1 MNLLWSRS
9 SPNECFPH
17 QLSSFYI
24 VFDQKSAFLTFD
36 GNWYPMHHLCRST
49 PPQARCRSQKDDVR
63 QPRTLR
69 LFDSAHY
76 ARVVLQHAVTWIRL
90 QCSWLRM
97 LNEAS
102 NKFTSRRVL
111 LRFMQILRTRC
122 VETCHEHE
130 QGGVD
135 VPTMQ
140 PAAHAPIKIF
150 FIQSHPTKFSRY
162 HPWLPVFVSMEL
174 HARYELR
181 QQIRKILMQFWRLYR
196 LNFINV
202 I

>member
-1 MNLLWSRS
+1 MNVFHTSCLLSTLFLTKKVLLW
-9 SPNECFPH
+9 
-17 QLSSFYI
+17 LSMEI
-24 VFDQKSAFLTFD
+24 GT
-36 GNWYPMHHLCRST
+36 LCT
-49 PPQARCRSQKDDVR
+49 IFAEVLHPKEQIPEGWFAPDK
-63 QPRTLR
+63 PRTLR

-76 ARVVLQHAVTWIRL
+76 ARVVHQHAMKWIRL

-97 LNEAS
+97 RNEAS

-140 PAAHAPIKIF
+140 PAAHATIKIF
-150 FIQSHPTKFSRY
+150 FIPSHPTKFSRY

-181 QQIRKILMQFWRLYR
+181 QQIRKILIQFWRLYR